1 MSCFTATTTNLAWDG
16 VESGVRGE
24 LSGSI
29 AGIKDI
35 VDGKGDAGEVFD
47 TVAGQ
52 GIVAASG
59 ALGASGGFKAIKG
72 RKVLK
77 SKGNVLKGKGK
88 ERASIQKV
96 RCKRSTDDITVI
108 DYQLNDLP
116 KNLSRALPG
125 QIRDLN
131 MVQWDN
137 VDEGINAVFSI
148 FLIIKLFLIGHPTSQ
163 KYFGEVC
170 DHVYPT
176 LELQVF

>member
-1 MSCFTATTTNLAWDG
+1 M
-16 VESGVRGE
+16 
-24 LSGSI
+24 SGSI

-52 GIVAASG
+52 GLVAAGG
-59 ALGASGGFKAIKG
+59 AMGASGGFKAIKG
-72 RKVLK
+72 RGGKVV
-77 SKGNVLKGKGK
+77 KGQVLKGSAK

-116 KNLSRALPG
+116 ENVSRALPEH
-125 QIRDLN
+125 IRDLN

-137 VDEGINAVFSI
+137 VDQSINAVFSI
-148 FLIIKLFLIGHPTSQ
+148 FLIIKLFLIGHSTSE
-163 KYFGEVC
+163 KYFQEVC

-176 LELQVF
+176 LELKVLGLQSWIILL